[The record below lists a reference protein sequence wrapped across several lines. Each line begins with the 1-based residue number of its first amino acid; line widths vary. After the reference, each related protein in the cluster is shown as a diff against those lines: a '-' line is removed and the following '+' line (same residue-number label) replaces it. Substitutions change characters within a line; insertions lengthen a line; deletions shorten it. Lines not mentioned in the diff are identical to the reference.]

1 MDILVAQA
9 CQQLANVQLLGTNL
23 VHGADHAAQYVV
35 ETVVAARALDRLDV
49 ARLAH
54 HANASGVAH
63 RILADGALVGRGVV
77 KAAAAKVNL
86 LLNLQ
91 DGLGQA
97 TRFLGIGLEQ
107 VIGDALSRLGANAR
121 QAAQLIEQFLQ
132 AMVGTHI
139 YARLRTACPGC

>member
-1 MDILVAQA
+1 M
-9 CQQLANVQLLGTNL
+9 
-23 VHGADHAAQYVV
+23 
-35 ETVVAARALDRLDV
+35 VAARALNRLDI

-54 HANASGVAH
+54 HANASGIAH

-77 KAAAAKVNL
+77 KTAAAKVNL

>member
-1 MDILVAQA
+1 MVQA
-9 CQQLANVQLLGTNL
+9 M
-23 VHGADHAAQYVV
+23 
-35 ETVVAARALDRLDV
+35 VAARALDCLDV

-91 DGLGQA
+91 NGLGQA
-97 TRFLGIGLEQ
+97 ARFLGIGLEQ